1 MLDNMNLIQIKKAI
15 ALKDEFYKSNGRH
28 KKIAIE
34 VSGNVSLSNIRSLAA
49 CKVDMISIGALTHSN
64 PSLDMALKIA

>member
-1 MLDNMNLIQIKKAI
+1 MSLKQIKEAVQ
-15 ALKDEFYKSNGRH
+15 LKDKFYKSNGHH

-34 VSGNVSLSNIRSLAA
+34 VSGNVELSNICKLAA

-64 PSLDMALKIA
+64 PSLNMALKII